1 MKIQLDFSKST
12 LAERLEVAN
21 RYAHSNLSAKNC
33 KHIAD
38 YILWS
43 RDENGTCISK
53 NEDFELSSKWSAS
66 QPDSMEAIME
76 QEGTPPNFHAIGE
89 IPPTLVRKQKFSR
102 AEALASPLAPH
113 FKALFEE
120 IDRLDVLISFA
131 MGKEPREEL
140 VNRIEPS
147 CLFALRAKAAKLSPK
162 ELQRARHDLVDLRT
176 EQYELRDSYKPQLRN
191 AKQPLGKVELAP
203 LEIEPLGLWA
213 EPTTTLGKFLWA
225 DEPIPPA
232 NEEDRRR
239 LAQALKRLLARTCKQ
254 TCKQD
259 TRQAPTQEGL
269 QDGLHEREVENLSN
283 ATARTCKQ
291 MSKQNTS
298 LQENSNKTHEREVK
312 IGSNATARSSRQ
324 HTKPNKIEEHSCQTE
339 AGLHEREV
347 ENLSHNSDGL
357 QQRAVENSCQTDER
371 AVENSCQI
379 EAGLHERA
387 VTFDLRDPNSWLQ
400 LLPYYNTIYN
410 AKLEAEE
417 RHDIES
423 EAPSLWNTIQYYF
436 DRALMQAEYRL
447 IVEMK
452 SENWRNED
460 INNELRRRNLKTFS
474 VNYISTIYKKRI
486 PKLLAQAVEA
496 HYELALALDQ
506 PDEWKRCSKC
516 GKLLHL
522 DSNHFRRLGKSKDG
536 FVGSCKQC
544 DKKKR

>member
-1 MKIQLDFSKST
+1 MKIQLDFSKSS
-12 LAERLEVAN
+12 LSDRLEVAAQ
-21 RYAHSNLSAKNC
+21 YAHSNLSAKNC

-76 QEGTPPNFHAIGE
+76 AETHIPNFHTVGE
-89 IPPTLVRKQKFSR
+89 IPPTLIRKQKFSR

-113 FKALFEE
+113 FRALFDE
-120 IDRLDVLISFA
+120 IDRLDVLIAFA

-140 VNRIEPS
+140 VNRMEPS

-225 DEPIPPA
+225 DEPTPP
-232 NEEDRRR
+232 NNDEDRRR
-239 LAQALKRLLARTCKQ
+239 LAQALKRLLARTCKPS
-254 TCKQD
+254 CEQD
-259 TRQAPTQEGL
+259 TRQTKIEE
-269 QDGLHEREVENLSN
+269 GLHEREVINLSH
-283 ATARTCKQ
+283 ATARTCEQ
-291 MSKQNTS
+291 ASEQNKIG
-298 LQENSNKTHEREVK
+298 QENSSKTDEREVK

-324 HTKPNKIEEHSCQTE
+324 DTKQTQIEEHSCQNEDGLHERAVEKTSHDSDC
-339 AGLHEREV
+339 LHEREV
-347 ENLSHNSDGL
+347 K
-357 QQRAVENSCQTDER
+357 NSCQTDER
-371 AVENSCQI
+371 E
-379 EAGLHERA
+379 

-410 AKLEAEE
+410 AILEAEE

-423 EAPSLWNTIQYYF
+423 EAPALWNTIQYYF

-447 IVEMK
+447 IVKMK

>member
-1 MKIQLDFSKST
+1 
-12 LAERLEVAN
+12 
-21 RYAHSNLSAKNC
+21 
-33 KHIAD
+33 
-38 YILWS
+38 
-43 RDENGTCISK
+43 
-53 NEDFELSSKWSAS
+53 
-66 QPDSMEAIME
+66 MEAIME
-76 QEGTPPNFHAIGE
+76 AETHIPNFHAVGE
-89 IPPTLVRKQKFSR
+89 IPPTLIRKQKFSR

-120 IDRLDVLISFA
+120 IDRLDVLIAFA

-140 VNRIEPS
+140 VNRMEPS

-162 ELQRARHDLVDLRT
+162 ELQRARHDLGDLRT

-213 EPTTTLGKFLWA
+213 EPTTILGKFLWA
-225 DEPIPPA
+225 EEPTPPA

-239 LAQALKRLLARTCKQ
+239 LAQALKRLLARSCKHTTTQ
-254 TCKQD
+254 TQVED
-259 TRQAPTQEGL
+259 GL
-269 QDGLHEREVENLSN
+269 QAGSHEREVIKLSH
-283 ATARTCKQ
+283 ATARTCEQ
-291 MSKQNTS
+291 ASKPDTI
-298 LQENSNKTHEREVK
+298 LQENSSETDEREVK
-312 IGSNATARSSRQ
+312 IGSNATARSCKQ
-324 HTKPNKIEEHSCQTE
+324 ACKQDTKQTPTEEHSCQNE
-339 AGLHEREV
+339 
-347 ENLSHNSDGL
+347 DGL
-357 QQRAVENSCQTDER
+357 QQRAVEKTSHDSDCLHER
-371 AVENSCQI
+371 AVENSCQTH
-379 EAGLHERA
+379 EREVKNSYQNCDGLHERA

-423 EAPSLWNTIQYYF
+423 EAPALWNTIQYYF
-436 DRALMQAEYRL
+436 DCALMQAEYRL

>member
-1 MKIQLDFSKST
+1 MKIQLDFSKPS
-12 LAERLEVAN
+12 LSDRLEVAAQ
-21 RYAHSNLSAKNC
+21 YAHANLSAKNC

-38 YILWS
+38 YLLWS
-43 RDENGTCISK
+43 RDENGICISK

-76 QEGTPPNFHAIGE
+76 AETHIPNFYVVGE

-113 FKALFEE
+113 FRALFDE

-131 MGKEPREEL
+131 MGNEPREEL
-140 VNRIEPS
+140 VNRMEPS

-213 EPTTTLGKFLWA
+213 EPTATLGKFLWA
-225 DEPIPPA
+225 EEPTPPA
-232 NEEDRRR
+232 DKEERAK
-239 LAQALKRLLARTCKQ
+239 LAQALKRLLARTCKPSCKHTTTQ
-254 TCKQD
+254 TQIED
-259 TRQAPTQEGL
+259 GL
-269 QDGLHEREVENLSN
+269 QAGSHEREVINLSH
-283 ATARTCKQ
+283 ATARTCEQ
-291 MSKQNTS
+291 ASEQDTIG
-298 LQENSNKTHEREVK
+298 QENSSKTDEREVK
-312 IGSNATARSSRQ
+312 IGSYATARSCKQACRQ
-324 HTKPNKIEEHSCQTE
+324 DTKQTPTEEHSCQNE
-339 AGLHEREV
+339 A
-347 ENLSHNSDGL
+347 GL
-357 QQRAVENSCQTDER
+357 QQRAVEKTSHDSDC
-371 AVENSCQI
+371 
-379 EAGLHERA
+379 LHERA

-423 EAPSLWNTIQYYF
+423 EAPALWNTIQYYF

>member
-1 MKIQLDFSKST
+1 MKIQLDFSKSS
-12 LAERLEVAN
+12 LSDRLEVAN
-21 RYAHSNLSAKNC
+21 RFANANLSAKNC

-66 QPDSMEAIME
+66 QPDSMEVIME
-76 QEGTPPNFHAIGE
+76 QEGTSPTFHALGE
-89 IPPTLVRKQKFSR
+89 VPPTLVRKQKFSR
-102 AEALASPLAPH
+102 TEALASPLAPH

-120 IDRLDVLISFA
+120 IDRLDVLVSFA

-140 VNRIEPS
+140 VNRMEPS

-191 AKQPLGKVELAP
+191 AKQRLGKVELAP
-203 LEIEPLGLWA
+203 LEIEPLGLWV
-213 EPTTTLGKFLWA
+213 EPTTTLGKFLWVE
-225 DEPIPPA
+225 EPTPP
-232 NEEDRRR
+232 NNDGDRRR

-254 TCKQD
+254 NT
-259 TRQAPTQEGL
+259 TQIQIE
-269 QDGLHEREVENLSN
+269 DGLHERAVINLS
-283 ATARTCKQ
+283 
-291 MSKQNTS
+291 
-298 LQENSNKTHEREVK
+298 H
-312 IGSNATARSSRQ
+312 ATARSSRQ
-324 HTKPNKIEEHSCQTE
+324 DIKQTQIEEHSCQN
-339 AGLHEREV
+339 EV
-347 ENLSHNSDGL
+347 GL
-357 QQRAVENSCQTDER
+357 QQRAVRKTSHDSDCLQQREVKNSYQ
-371 AVENSCQI
+371 N
-379 EAGLHERA
+379 HERA
-387 VTFDLRDPNSWLQ
+387 VTFDLRDPNSWVQ
-400 LLPYYNTIYN
+400 LLPYYNIIYN

-423 EAPSLWNTIQYYF
+423 EAPALWNTIQYYF

-460 INNELRRRNLKTFS
+460 INNELRRRDLKTFS

>member
-1 MKIQLDFSKST
+1 MKIQLDFSKSS
-12 LAERLEVAN
+12 LSDRLGVAN
-21 RYAHSNLSAKNC
+21 QYAHSNLSVKNC

-38 YILWS
+38 YLLWS

-53 NEDFELSSKWSAS
+53 NEDFDLSSKWSQS
-66 QPDSMEAIME
+66 QPDSIEGLLE
-76 QEGTPPNFHAIGE
+76 QEGTPPNFHAMGE

-191 AKQPLGKVELAP
+191 AKQPMGKAELAP

-225 DEPIPPA
+225 DEPTPPA
-232 NEEDRRR
+232 NDEDRRR
-239 LAQALKRLLARTCKQ
+239 LAQALKRLLARSCKHTTTQ
-254 TCKQD
+254 TQVED
-259 TRQAPTQEGL
+259 GL
-269 QDGLHEREVENLSN
+269 QAGSHEREVINLSH
-283 ATARTCKQ
+283 ATSRTCEQ
-291 MSKQNTS
+291 TSKQDTIG
-298 LQENSNKTHEREVK
+298 QENSSKTDEREVK
-312 IGSNATARSSRQ
+312 IGSNATARTSKQS
-324 HTKPNKIEEHSCQTE
+324 TKQNKIEEHSCQNE
-339 AGLHEREV
+339 DGLHER
-347 ENLSHNSDGL
+347 
-357 QQRAVENSCQTDER
+357 AVEKTSHDSDC
-371 AVENSCQI
+371 
-379 EAGLHERA
+379 LHERA
-387 VTFDLRDPNSWLQ
+387 VTFDLLDPNSWLQ

-423 EAPSLWNTIQYYF
+423 EAPALWNTIQYYF

>member
-1 MKIQLDFSKST
+1 VKIQLDFSKSS
-12 LAERLEVAN
+12 LSDRLEIAAQ
-21 RYAHSNLSAKNC
+21 YAHANLSAKNC

-43 RDENGTCISK
+43 RDENGTCVSK

-89 IPPTLVRKQKFSR
+89 VPPTLIRKQKFSR

-113 FKALFEE
+113 FRTLFDE

-140 VNRIEPS
+140 VNRMEPS

-191 AKQPLGKVELAP
+191 AKQPTGKVEFP
-203 LEIEPLGLWA
+203 QLEIEPLGLWV

-225 DEPIPPA
+225 DEPTPPF

-239 LAQALKRLLARTCKQ
+239 LAQALKRLLARTCKHTTTQ
-254 TCKQD
+254 TQ
-259 TRQAPTQEGL
+259 TQA
-269 QDGLHEREVENLSN
+269 GLHEREVINLSH
-283 ATARTCKQ
+283 ATARTCEQ
-291 MSKQNTS
+291 ASKQDTIG
-298 LQENSNKTHEREVK
+298 QENSSKTDEREVK

-324 HTKPNKIEEHSCQTE
+324 DTKQTQIEEHSCQN
-339 AGLHEREV
+339 EV
-347 ENLSHNSDGL
+347 GL
-357 QQRAVENSCQTDER
+357 QQRAVEKTSHDSDC
-371 AVENSCQI
+371 
-379 EAGLHERA
+379 LHERE

-423 EAPSLWNTIQYYF
+423 EAPALWNTIQYYF

-486 PKLLAQAVEA
+486 PKFLAQAVEA

>member
-12 LAERLEVAN
+12 LAERLEVAAQ
-21 RYAHSNLSAKNC
+21 YAHSNLSAKNC

-76 QEGTPPNFHAIGE
+76 QEGTPPNFCAVGE
-89 IPPTLVRKQKFSR
+89 IPPTLIRKQKFSR

-120 IDRLDVLISFA
+120 IDRLDVLVSFA

-191 AKQPLGKVELAP
+191 AKQPLGKMELAP

-225 DEPIPPA
+225 DEPTPPA

-239 LAQALKRLLARTCKQ
+239 LAQALKRLLARTYEHTTTQNTTQTQTQNSLHDGLHEREVIILSHATARTSKQ
-254 TCKQD
+254 STKQNKIEEHSC
-259 TRQAPTQEGL
+259 QNE
-269 QDGLHEREVENLSN
+269 DGLHEREVE
-283 ATARTCKQ
+283 
-291 MSKQNTS
+291 
-298 LQENSNKTHEREVK
+298 K
-312 IGSNATARSSRQ
+312 I
-324 HTKPNKIEEHSCQTE
+324 
-339 AGLHEREV
+339 
-347 ENLSHNSDGL
+347 SHDGD
-357 QQRAVENSCQTDER
+357 C
-371 AVENSCQI
+371 
-379 EAGLHERA
+379 LHERA

-423 EAPSLWNTIQYYF
+423 EAPALWNTIQYYF

>member
-1 MKIQLDFSKST
+1 MKIQLDFSKSS
-12 LAERLEVAN
+12 LSDRLEVAN

-43 RDENGTCISK
+43 RDENDTCISK

-76 QEGTPPNFHAIGE
+76 QEGTPPNFCAVGE
-89 IPPTLVRKQKFSR
+89 IPPTLIRKQKFSR

-140 VNRIEPS
+140 VNRMEPS

-191 AKQPLGKVELAP
+191 AKQPAGKMELP
-203 LEIEPLGLWA
+203 QLEIEPLGLWA

-232 NEEDRRR
+232 NEEERVK
-239 LAQALKRLLARTCKQ
+239 LAQALKRLLARTCEQSSKQ
-254 TCKQD
+254 TGEQN
-259 TRQAPTQEGL
+259 TTQTQTQEGL
-269 QDGLHEREVENLSN
+269 QAS
-283 ATARTCKQ
+283 
-291 MSKQNTS
+291 
-298 LQENSNKTHEREVK
+298 
-312 IGSNATARSSRQ
+312 
-324 HTKPNKIEEHSCQTE
+324 
-339 AGLHEREV
+339 LHEREV
-347 ENLSHNSDGL
+347 ENLSHATGRTSKHTCKQDTSL
-357 QQRAVENSCQTDER
+357 QENLSKIDEREVKIGSNTTARSCKQACRQDTKQTQIEEHSCQSEVDLHER
-371 AVENSCQI
+371 AVENSCQNCD
-379 EAGLHERA
+379 GLHERE

-423 EAPSLWNTIQYYF
+423 EAPALWNTIQYYF

>member
-1 MKIQLDFSKST
+1 MKIQLDFSKSS
-12 LAERLEVAN
+12 LSDRLEVAAQ
-21 RYAHSNLSAKNC
+21 YAHANLSAKNC

-43 RDENGTCISK
+43 RDENGKCISK

-76 QEGTPPNFHAIGE
+76 AETHTLNFHAVGE

-102 AEALASPLAPH
+102 AEALGSPLAPH
-113 FKALFEE
+113 FRALFEE
-120 IDRLDVLISFA
+120 IDRLDVLIAFG

-203 LEIEPLGLWA
+203 LEIEPLGLWV
-213 EPTTTLGKFLWA
+213 EPTTTLGKFLWSE
-225 DEPIPPA
+225 EPTPP
-232 NEEDRRR
+232 NSEEERAK
-239 LAQALKRLLARTCKQ
+239 LAQALKRLLARTYKQ
-254 TCKQD
+254 T
-259 TRQAPTQEGL
+259 TTQTQTQNSL
-269 QDGLHEREVENLSN
+269 HDGLHEREVINLSH
-283 ATARTCKQ
+283 ATARTCEQ
-291 MSKQNTS
+291 ASEQNKIG
-298 LQENSNKTHEREVK
+298 QENSSKTDEREVK
-312 IGSNATARSSRQ
+312 IGSARLCKQ
-324 HTKPNKIEEHSCQTE
+324 ACKQDTKQTPTEEHSCQN
-339 AGLHEREV
+339 EV
-347 ENLSHNSDGL
+347 GL
-357 QQRAVENSCQTDER
+357 QQRAVEKTSHNNDC
-371 AVENSCQI
+371 
-379 EAGLHERA
+379 LHERE

-423 EAPSLWNTIQYYF
+423 EAPALWNTIQYYF

-522 DSNHFRRLGKSKDG
+522 DSNHFRCLSKSKDG

>member
-1 MKIQLDFSKST
+1 MKIQLDFSKSA
-12 LAERLEVAN
+12 LSDRLEVAAQ
-21 RYAHSNLSAKNC
+21 YAHSNLSAKNC

-76 QEGTPPNFHAIGE
+76 QEGTPPNFHTVGE

-102 AEALASPLAPH
+102 TEALASPLAPH
-113 FKALFEE
+113 FKALFDE

-140 VNRIEPS
+140 VNRMEPS

-191 AKQPLGKVELAP
+191 AKQPAGKVELAP
-203 LEIEPLGLWA
+203 LEIEPLGLWV

-225 DEPIPPA
+225 EEPTPPT

-239 LAQALKRLLARTCKQ
+239 LAQALKRLLARSCKHTTTQ
-254 TCKQD
+254 TQVED
-259 TRQAPTQEGL
+259 GL
-269 QDGLHEREVENLSN
+269 QAGSHEREVINLSHATSRTCEQTSKQDTILHKNSSKTDERALENLSN
-283 ATARTCKQ
+283 ATARTCE
-291 MSKQNTS
+291 QN
-298 LQENSNKTHEREVK
+298 
-312 IGSNATARSSRQ
+312 I
-324 HTKPNKIEEHSCQTE
+324 KPNKIEEHSCQN
-339 AGLHEREV
+339 EV
-347 ENLSHNSDGL
+347 GL
-357 QQRAVENSCQTDER
+357 QQRAVKNSCQTD
-371 AVENSCQI
+371 
-379 EAGLHERA
+379 ERA

-423 EAPSLWNTIQYYF
+423 EAPALWNTIQYYF

>member
-1 MKIQLDFSKST
+1 MKIQLDFSKSS
-12 LAERLEVAN
+12 LSERLEVAN
-21 RYAHSNLSAKNC
+21 QYAHANLSAKNC

-43 RDENGTCISK
+43 RDENGICISK

-76 QEGTPPNFHAIGE
+76 AETHTPNFYTVGE

-102 AEALASPLAPH
+102 ADALASPLAPH
-113 FKALFEE
+113 FKVLFDE
-120 IDRLDVLISFA
+120 IDRLDVLIAFA

-140 VNRIEPS
+140 VNRMEPS
-147 CLFALRAKAAKLSPK
+147 CLFALRAKAAKLSSK

-191 AKQPLGKVELAP
+191 AKQPIGKVELAP
-203 LEIEPLGLWA
+203 LEIEPLGLWV

-225 DEPIPPA
+225 EEPTPPT
-232 NEEDRRR
+232 NEEERAK
-239 LAQALKRLLARTCKQ
+239 LAQALKRLLARTCKHTTMQ
-254 TCKQD
+254 TQ
-259 TRQAPTQEGL
+259 TQNSL
-269 QDGLHEREVENLSN
+269 HDGLHEREVINLS
-283 ATARTCKQ
+283 
-291 MSKQNTS
+291 
-298 LQENSNKTHEREVK
+298 H
-312 IGSNATARSSRQ
+312 ATARSCKQ
-324 HTKPNKIEEHSCQTE
+324 ACKQDTKQTPTEEHSCQNE
-339 AGLHEREV
+339 
-347 ENLSHNSDGL
+347 DGL
-357 QQRAVENSCQTDER
+357 QQRAVEKTSHDSDCLHEREVKNSCQTD
-371 AVENSCQI
+371 
-379 EAGLHERA
+379 ERA

-423 EAPSLWNTIQYYF
+423 EAPLLWNTIQYYF

-486 PKLLAQAVEA
+486 SKLLAQAVEA

>member
-1 MKIQLDFSKST
+1 MKIQLDFSKSS
-12 LAERLEVAN
+12 LSDRLEVAAQ
-21 RYAHSNLSAKNC
+21 YAHANLSTKNC

-43 RDENGTCISK
+43 RDENGKCISK

-76 QEGTPPNFHAIGE
+76 AETHIPNFHAIGE

-102 AEALASPLAPH
+102 ADALASPLAPH

-120 IDRLDVLISFA
+120 IDRLDVLIAFA

-140 VNRIEPS
+140 VNRMEPS

-191 AKQPLGKVELAP
+191 AKQSLGKVELAP

-225 DEPIPPA
+225 EEPTPP
-232 NEEDRRR
+232 NNDEDRRR
-239 LAQALKRLLARTCKQ
+239 LAQALKRLLARSCKHTTTQ
-254 TCKQD
+254 TQI
-259 TRQAPTQEGL
+259 QNSL
-269 QDGLHEREVENLSN
+269 HDGLHEREVINL
-283 ATARTCKQ
+283 
-291 MSKQNTS
+291 
-298 LQENSNKTHEREVK
+298 
-312 IGSNATARSSRQ
+312 SNATARSSRQ
-324 HTKPNKIEEHSCQTE
+324 DIKQTQIEEHSCQNE
-339 AGLHEREV
+339 VGLHEREVEKISHDSDHLHEREV
-347 ENLSHNSDGL
+347 ENL
-357 QQRAVENSCQTDER
+357 CQNCD
-371 AVENSCQI
+371 
-379 EAGLHERA
+379 GLHERE

-410 AKLEAEE
+410 AKLEVEE

-423 EAPSLWNTIQYYF
+423 EAPALWNTIQYYF

>member
-1 MKIQLDFSKST
+1 MKIQLDFSKSS
-12 LAERLEVAN
+12 LSDRLEVAN
-21 RYAHSNLSAKNC
+21 RYANANLSAKNC

-76 QEGTPPNFHAIGE
+76 AETHIPNFHVVGE

-102 AEALASPLAPH
+102 AEALGSPLAPH

-120 IDRLDVLISFA
+120 IDRLDVLIAFA

-147 CLFALRAKAAKLSPK
+147 CLFALRAKAAELSPK

-191 AKQPLGKVELAP
+191 AKQPIGKVELAP

-225 DEPIPPA
+225 DEPTPPA
-232 NEEDRRR
+232 NEEERAK
-239 LAQALKRLLARTCKQ
+239 LAQALKRLLARTCKHTTTQ
-254 TCKQD
+254 TQ
-259 TRQAPTQEGL
+259 TQNSL
-269 QDGLHEREVENLSN
+269 HDGLHERAVENLSH
-283 ATARTCKQ
+283 ATARTCEQ
-291 MSKQNTS
+291 TSKQDAIG
-298 LQENSNKTHEREVK
+298 QENSSKTDEREVK

-324 HTKPNKIEEHSCQTE
+324 DTKQTQIEEHSCQNEDGLHERAVEKTSHDSDY
-339 AGLHEREV
+339 LHEREV
-347 ENLSHNSDGL
+347 KNSY
-357 QQRAVENSCQTDER
+357 QN
-371 AVENSCQI
+371 
-379 EAGLHERA
+379 HERA

-423 EAPSLWNTIQYYF
+423 EAPALWNTIQYYF

>member
-1 MKIQLDFSKST
+1 MKIQLDFSKSS
-12 LAERLEVAN
+12 LSDRLEVAN

-38 YILWS
+38 YLLWS
-43 RDENGTCISK
+43 RDENGICISK

-76 QEGTPPNFHAIGE
+76 AETHIPNFHTVGE

-113 FKALFEE
+113 FRALFDE
-120 IDRLDVLISFA
+120 IDRLDVLIAFA

-140 VNRIEPS
+140 VNRMEPS

-213 EPTTTLGKFLWA
+213 EPTTTLGQFLWVE
-225 DEPIPPA
+225 EPTPLA
-232 NEEDRRR
+232 NEEERAK

-254 TCKQD
+254 T
-259 TRQAPTQEGL
+259 TTQTQIEDGL
-269 QDGLHEREVENLSN
+269 QAGSHEREVINLSH
-283 ATARTCKQ
+283 ATARTCEQ
-291 MSKQNTS
+291 ASEQNKIG
-298 LQENSNKTHEREVK
+298 QENSSKTDEREVK

-324 HTKPNKIEEHSCQTE
+324 DIKQTQIEEHSCQNE
-339 AGLHEREV
+339 DGLHER
-347 ENLSHNSDGL
+347 
-357 QQRAVENSCQTDER
+357 AVEKTSHDSDC
-371 AVENSCQI
+371 
-379 EAGLHERA
+379 LHERA

-423 EAPSLWNTIQYYF
+423 EAPALWNTIQYYF

-506 PDEWKRCSKC
+506 SDEWKRCSKC

>member
-1 MKIQLDFSKST
+1 MKIQLDFSKSS
-12 LAERLEVAN
+12 LSDRLEVAN
-21 RYAHSNLSAKNC
+21 QYAHANLSTKNC
-33 KHIAD
+33 NHIAD

-43 RDENGTCISK
+43 RDENGKCISK

-76 QEGTPPNFHAIGE
+76 AETHMPNFYAVGE

-102 AEALASPLAPH
+102 TDALVSPLAPH
-113 FKALFEE
+113 FRALFEE

-131 MGKEPREEL
+131 IGKEPREEL
-140 VNRIEPS
+140 VNRMEPS

-191 AKQPLGKVELAP
+191 AKQPLGKVELAL

-225 DEPIPPA
+225 DKPTPPT
-232 NEEDRRR
+232 NDEDRRR

-254 TCKQD
+254 T
-259 TRQAPTQEGL
+259 TTQTQTQNSL
-269 QDGLHEREVENLSN
+269 HDGLHEREVINLSH
-283 ATARTCKQ
+283 ATARTSKQACKQ
-291 MSKQNTS
+291 DTKQTPTEEHSCQNEVGLHERAVEKTS
-298 LQENSNKTHEREVK
+298 HDSDHLHEREVK
-312 IGSNATARSSRQ
+312 NL
-324 HTKPNKIEEHSCQTE
+324 CQN
-339 AGLHEREV
+339 HERE
-347 ENLSHNSDGL
+347 
-357 QQRAVENSCQTDER
+357 
-371 AVENSCQI
+371 
-379 EAGLHERA
+379 

-423 EAPSLWNTIQYYF
+423 EAPALWNTIQYYF

>member
-1 MKIQLDFSKST
+1 MKIQLDFSKSS
-12 LAERLEVAN
+12 LSDRLEVAAQ
-21 RYAHSNLSAKNC
+21 YAHSNLSAKNC

-53 NEDFELSSKWSAS
+53 DENFELSSKWSAS

-76 QEGTPPNFHAIGE
+76 AETHIPNFHTVGE

-102 AEALASPLAPH
+102 TDALASPLAPH
-113 FKALFEE
+113 FRALFDE

-140 VNRIEPS
+140 VNRMEPS

-162 ELQRARHDLVDLRT
+162 ELQRARHDLVDLRM

-203 LEIEPLGLWA
+203 LEIEPLGMWV

-225 DEPIPPA
+225 DEPTPPA
-232 NEEDRRR
+232 NEEERAK
-239 LAQALKRLLARTCKQ
+239 LAQALKRLLARSCKQ
-254 TCKQD
+254 ASKQN
-259 TRQAPTQEGL
+259 TTQTQIEDGL
-269 QDGLHEREVENLSN
+269 QAGSHEREVINLSH
-283 ATARTCKQ
+283 ATARTCEQ
-291 MSKQNTS
+291 TSKQDAIG
-298 LQENSNKTHEREVK
+298 QENSSKTDEREVK
-312 IGSNATARSSRQ
+312 IGSHATARSSRQ
-324 HTKPNKIEEHSCQTE
+324 DTNQTPTEEHSCQN
-339 AGLHEREV
+339 EV
-347 ENLSHNSDGL
+347 GL
-357 QQRAVENSCQTDER
+357 QQRAVKKTSHNSDC
-371 AVENSCQI
+371 
-379 EAGLHERA
+379 LHERA

-423 EAPSLWNTIQYYF
+423 EAPALWNTIQYYF

>member
-12 LAERLEVAN
+12 LSDRLEVAN

-76 QEGTPPNFHAIGE
+76 QEGTPPNFCAVGE

-120 IDRLDVLISFA
+120 IDRLDVLIAFA

-140 VNRIEPS
+140 INRMEPS

-225 DEPIPPA
+225 DEPTPPA

-239 LAQALKRLLARTCKQ
+239 LAQALKRLLARTCEHTTTQNTTQ
-254 TCKQD
+254 TQ
-259 TRQAPTQEGL
+259 TQNSL
-269 QDGLHEREVENLSN
+269 HDGLHEREVINLSH
-283 ATARTCKQ
+283 ATART
-291 MSKQNTS
+291 SKQS
-298 LQENSNKTHEREVK
+298 
-312 IGSNATARSSRQ
+312 
-324 HTKPNKIEEHSCQTE
+324 TKQTQIEEHSCQSEVGLHERAVEKTSH
-339 AGLHEREV
+339 GSDCLHEREV
-347 ENLSHNSDGL
+347 KNL
-357 QQRAVENSCQTDER
+357 CQNCD
-371 AVENSCQI
+371 
-379 EAGLHERA
+379 GLHERA

-423 EAPSLWNTIQYYF
+423 EAPALWNTIQYYF

-496 HYELALALDQ
+496 HYELTLALDQ
-506 PDEWKRCSKC
+506 PDEWKHCSKC

-536 FVGSCKQC
+536 YVSSCKQC

>member
-1 MKIQLDFSKST
+1 MKIQLDFSKSK
-12 LAERLEVAN
+12 LSDRLEVAAQ
-21 RYAHSNLSAKNC
+21 YAHSNLSAKNC

-43 RDENGTCISK
+43 RDENGICVSK
-53 NEDFELSSKWSAS
+53 NEDFELSSKWSQS
-66 QPDSMEAIME
+66 QPDSIEGLLE
-76 QEGTPPNFHAIGE
+76 QEGAPPTFHAVGE

-102 AEALASPLAPH
+102 AEALASPLVSH
-113 FKALFEE
+113 FKALFDE
-120 IDRLDVLISFA
+120 IDRLDVLIAFA

-140 VNRIEPS
+140 VNRMEPS

-191 AKQPLGKVELAP
+191 AKQPTSKMELPHMEVA
-203 LEIEPLGLWA
+203 PLGLWV
-213 EPTTTLGKFLWA
+213 EPTTTLGKFLWVDNPTPPT
-225 DEPIPPA
+225 DEETRRKLA
-232 NEEDRRR
+232 SALRALVGRTTHTQSEEDYNKIHEGSHER
-239 LAQALKRLLARTCKQ
+239 AVKIGSYATARTCKQ

-259 TRQAPTQEGL
+259 IKQTPT
-269 QDGLHEREVENLSN
+269 
-283 ATARTCKQ
+283 
-291 MSKQNTS
+291 
-298 LQENSNKTHEREVK
+298 
-312 IGSNATARSSRQ
+312 
-324 HTKPNKIEEHSCQTE
+324 EEHSCQI
-339 AGLHEREV
+339 EV
-347 ENLSHNSDGL
+347 
-357 QQRAVENSCQTDER
+357 
-371 AVENSCQI
+371 
-379 EAGLHERA
+379 GLHERA
-387 VTFDLRDPNSWLQ
+387 VKNSCQTAVRAVDFDLRDPNSWLQ

-417 RHDIES
+417 RHDVES
-423 EAPSLWNTIQYYF
+423 EAPALWNTIQYYF
-436 DRALMQAEYRL
+436 NRAHMQAEYRL

-460 INNELRRRNLKTFS
+460 INNELRRRGLKTFS

-486 PKLLAQAVEA
+486 PKLLAQAVET
-496 HYELALALDQ
+496 HFELALALDQ
-506 PDEWKRCSKC
+506 PDEWKHCSKC

>member
-1 MKIQLDFSKST
+1 MKIQLDFSKSS
-12 LAERLEVAN
+12 LSDRLEVAN
-21 RYAHSNLSAKNC
+21 RYAHANLSAKNC

-76 QEGTPPNFHAIGE
+76 AETHIPNFHTVGE
-89 IPPTLVRKQKFSR
+89 ISPTLVRKQKFSR

-113 FKALFEE
+113 FKALFDE

-140 VNRIEPS
+140 VNRMEPS

-213 EPTTTLGKFLWA
+213 SPTTTLGKFLWA
-225 DEPIPPA
+225 EEPTPP
-232 NEEDRRR
+232 NNDEDRRR

-254 TCKQD
+254 T
-259 TRQAPTQEGL
+259 TTQT
-269 QDGLHEREVENLSN
+269 QTQNSLHEREVINLS
-283 ATARTCKQ
+283 
-291 MSKQNTS
+291 
-298 LQENSNKTHEREVK
+298 H
-312 IGSNATARSSRQ
+312 ATARSCKQ
-324 HTKPNKIEEHSCQTE
+324 ACKQDIKQTPTEEHSCQN
-339 AGLHEREV
+339 EV
-347 ENLSHNSDGL
+347 GL
-357 QQRAVENSCQTDER
+357 QQRAVEKTSHDSDCLHEREVKNLCQ
-371 AVENSCQI
+371 N
-379 EAGLHERA
+379 HERA

-423 EAPSLWNTIQYYF
+423 EAPALWNTIQYYF

>member
-1 MKIQLDFSKST
+1 MKIQLDFSKSS
-12 LAERLEVAN
+12 LSNRLEVAN
-21 RYAHSNLSAKNC
+21 QYAHSNLSAKNC

-76 QEGTPPNFHAIGE
+76 AETHIPNFHAVGE

-102 AEALASPLAPH
+102 AEALRSPLAPH
-113 FKALFEE
+113 FRALFEE
-120 IDRLDVLISFA
+120 IDRLDVLIAFA

-140 VNRIEPS
+140 VNRMEPS

-191 AKQPLGKVELAP
+191 AKQPRGKVELAP

-225 DEPIPPA
+225 EEPTPPA
-232 NEEDRRR
+232 DKEERAK
-239 LAQALKRLLARTCKQ
+239 LAQALKRLLARTCKPSCEQDIRQ
-254 TCKQD
+254 TQI
-259 TRQAPTQEGL
+259 E
-269 QDGLHEREVENLSN
+269 DGLHEREVINLSH
-283 ATARTCKQ
+283 ATARTCEQ
-291 MSKQNTS
+291 ASEQNKIG
-298 LQENSNKTHEREVK
+298 QENSSKTDEREVK

-324 HTKPNKIEEHSCQTE
+324 DTKQTQIEEHSCQNEDGLHERAVEKTSHDSDC
-339 AGLHEREV
+339 LHEREV
-347 ENLSHNSDGL
+347 K
-357 QQRAVENSCQTDER
+357 NSCQTD
-371 AVENSCQI
+371 
-379 EAGLHERA
+379 ERA

-423 EAPSLWNTIQYYF
+423 EAPALWNTIQYYF

>member
-1 MKIQLDFSKST
+1 MKIQLDFSKSS
-12 LAERLEVAN
+12 LSDRLEIAAQ
-21 RYAHSNLSAKNC
+21 YAHANLSAKNC

-43 RDENGTCISK
+43 RDENGTCVSK

-89 IPPTLVRKQKFSR
+89 VPPTLIRKQKFSR

-113 FKALFEE
+113 FRTLFDE

-140 VNRIEPS
+140 VNRMEPS

-191 AKQPLGKVELAP
+191 AKQPTGKVEFP
-203 LEIEPLGLWA
+203 QLEIEPLGLWV

-225 DEPIPPA
+225 DEPTPPF

-239 LAQALKRLLARTCKQ
+239 LAQALKRLLARTCKHTTTQ
-254 TCKQD
+254 TQ
-259 TRQAPTQEGL
+259 TQA
-269 QDGLHEREVENLSN
+269 GLHEREVINLSH
-283 ATARTCKQ
+283 ATARTCEQ
-291 MSKQNTS
+291 ASKQDTIG
-298 LQENSNKTHEREVK
+298 QENSSKTDEREVK

-324 HTKPNKIEEHSCQTE
+324 DTKQTQIEEHSCQN
-339 AGLHEREV
+339 EV
-347 ENLSHNSDGL
+347 GL
-357 QQRAVENSCQTDER
+357 QQRAVEKTSHDSDC
-371 AVENSCQI
+371 
-379 EAGLHERA
+379 LHERE

-423 EAPSLWNTIQYYF
+423 EAPALWNTIQYYF

-486 PKLLAQAVEA
+486 PKFLAQAVEA

>member
-1 MKIQLDFSKST
+1 VKIQLDFSKSS
-12 LAERLEVAN
+12 LSDRLEVAN
-21 RYAHSNLSAKNC
+21 QYAHANLSAKNC

-53 NEDFELSSKWSAS
+53 SEDFELSSKWSAS

-76 QEGTPPNFHAIGE
+76 AETHIPNFYTVGE

-113 FKALFEE
+113 FKALFDE
-120 IDRLDVLISFA
+120 IDRLDVLIAFA

-203 LEIEPLGLWA
+203 LEIEPLGLWTS
-213 EPTTTLGKFLWA
+213 PTTTLGKWLWA
-225 DEPIPPA
+225 DEPTPLA
-232 NEEDRRR
+232 NEEERAK
-239 LAQALKRLLARTCKQ
+239 LAQALKRLLARTCEQ
-254 TCKQD
+254 TSKQD
-259 TRQAPTQEGL
+259 AIG
-269 QDGLHEREVENLSN
+269 
-283 ATARTCKQ
+283 
-291 MSKQNTS
+291 
-298 LQENSNKTHEREVK
+298 QENSSKTDERAVK

-324 HTKPNKIEEHSCQTE
+324 DIKQTQIEEHSCQN
-339 AGLHEREV
+339 EV
-347 ENLSHNSDGL
+347 GL
-357 QQRAVENSCQTDER
+357 QQRAVEKTSHDSDC
-371 AVENSCQI
+371 
-379 EAGLHERA
+379 LHERE

-423 EAPSLWNTIQYYF
+423 EAPALWNTIQYYF

>member
-1 MKIQLDFSKST
+1 MKIQLDFSKSS
-12 LAERLEVAN
+12 LSDRLEVAN
-21 RYAHSNLSAKNC
+21 RYAHSNLTAKNC

-38 YILWS
+38 YLLWS
-43 RDENGTCISK
+43 RDDNGVCISK

-76 QEGTPPNFHAIGE
+76 QEGTPPNFHTVGE

-191 AKQPLGKVELAP
+191 AKQPLGKMELAP
-203 LEIEPLGLWA
+203 LEIEPLGMWV

-225 DEPIPPA
+225 EEPTPPT
-232 NEEDRRR
+232 NEETRRK
-239 LAQALKRLLARTCKQ
+239 LAQALKRLLARSCKHTTTQ
-254 TCKQD
+254 TQVED
-259 TRQAPTQEGL
+259 GL
-269 QDGLHEREVENLSN
+269 QAGLHERAVENLSH
-283 ATARTCKQ
+283 ATARTCEQ
-291 MSKQNTS
+291 TSKQDTIG
-298 LQENSNKTHEREVK
+298 QENSSKTDERAVK

-324 HTKPNKIEEHSCQTE
+324 DTKQNKIEEHSCQN
-339 AGLHEREV
+339 EV
-347 ENLSHNSDGL
+347 GL
-357 QQRAVENSCQTDER
+357 QQRAVEKTSHNSDCLQQRE
-371 AVENSCQI
+371 VKKSCQI
-379 EAGLHERA
+379 HERA

-423 EAPSLWNTIQYYF
+423 EAPALWNTIQYYF

>member
-1 MKIQLDFSKST
+1 MKIQLDFSKSS
-12 LAERLEVAN
+12 LSDRLEVAAQ
-21 RYAHSNLSAKNC
+21 YAHANLSAKNC

-76 QEGTPPNFHAIGE
+76 AETHIPNFHAIGE

-102 AEALASPLAPH
+102 AEALGSPLAPH
-113 FKALFEE
+113 FRALFDE

-147 CLFALRAKAAKLSPK
+147 CLFALRTKAAKLSPK

-191 AKQPLGKVELAP
+191 AKQPIGKVELAP
-203 LEIEPLGLWA
+203 LEIEPLGLWVS
-213 EPTTTLGKFLWA
+213 PTTTLGKFLWT
-225 DEPIPPA
+225 DEPTPPA

-239 LAQALKRLLARTCKQ
+239 LAQALKRLLARSCKQ
-254 TCKQD
+254 NTTQTQTQD
-259 TRQAPTQEGL
+259 GL
-269 QDGLHEREVENLSN
+269 HDGLHEREVINLSH
-283 ATARTCKQ
+283 ATARTCEQ
-291 MSKQNTS
+291 TSKQDTIG
-298 LQENSNKTHEREVK
+298 QENSSKTDEREVK

-324 HTKPNKIEEHSCQTE
+324 DTKQNKIEEHSCQNE
-339 AGLHEREV
+339 
-347 ENLSHNSDGL
+347 D
-357 QQRAVENSCQTDER
+357 
-371 AVENSCQI
+371 
-379 EAGLHERA
+379 GLHERA
-387 VTFDLRDPNSWLQ
+387 VEKTSHDNDCLHEREVTFDLRDPNSWLQ

-423 EAPSLWNTIQYYF
+423 EAPALWNTIQYYF

-522 DSNHFRRLGKSKDG
+522 DSNHFRRLGKSKDS

>member
-1 MKIQLDFSKST
+1 MKIQLDFSKSS
-12 LAERLEVAN
+12 LSDRLEVAN
-21 RYAHSNLSAKNC
+21 RYAHANLSAKNC

-38 YILWS
+38 YLLWS
-43 RDENGTCISK
+43 RDENGICISK

-66 QPDSMEAIME
+66 QPDSMEAITE
-76 QEGTPPNFHAIGE
+76 AETHIPNFHAVGE

-102 AEALASPLAPH
+102 ADALASPLAPH
-113 FKALFEE
+113 FKALFDE

-140 VNRIEPS
+140 VNRMEPS

-176 EQYELRDSYKPQLRN
+176 EQYELRDSYKPRLRN
-191 AKQPLGKVELAP
+191 AKQPLGKMELAP

-213 EPTTTLGKFLWA
+213 SPTTTLGKFLWA
-225 DEPIPPA
+225 EEPTPP
-232 NEEDRRR
+232 NSEEDRRG
-239 LAQALKRLLARTCKQ
+239 LAQALKRLLARSCKHTTTQNTTQ
-254 TCKQD
+254 TQTQD
-259 TRQAPTQEGL
+259 S
-269 QDGLHEREVENLSN
+269 LHEREVINLS
-283 ATARTCKQ
+283 
-291 MSKQNTS
+291 
-298 LQENSNKTHEREVK
+298 H
-312 IGSNATARSSRQ
+312 ATARSCKQACRQ
-324 HTKPNKIEEHSCQTE
+324 DTKQTQIEEHSCQNE
-339 AGLHEREV
+339 
-347 ENLSHNSDGL
+347 D
-357 QQRAVENSCQTDER
+357 
-371 AVENSCQI
+371 
-379 EAGLHERA
+379 GLHERA
-387 VTFDLRDPNSWLQ
+387 VEKTSHDSDCLHEREVTFDLRDPNSWLQ

-423 EAPSLWNTIQYYF
+423 EVPALWNTIQYYF
-436 DRALMQAEYRL
+436 DRALMQAEYRV

>member
-1 MKIQLDFSKST
+1 MKIQLDFSKSS
-12 LAERLEVAN
+12 LSDRLEVAN
-21 RYAHSNLSAKNC
+21 HYAHSNLSAKNC

-66 QPDSMEAIME
+66 QPDSIEAIME
-76 QEGTPPNFHAIGE
+76 AETHIPNFHAIGE

-102 AEALASPLAPH
+102 TDALASPLAPH

-140 VNRIEPS
+140 INRMEPS

-191 AKQPLGKVELAP
+191 AKQPIGKVELAP

-213 EPTTTLGKFLWA
+213 SPTTTLGKFLWA
-225 DEPIPPA
+225 EEPTPPA
-232 NEEDRRR
+232 NEEERAK
-239 LAQALKRLLARTCKQ
+239 LAQALKRLLARTCKPSCEQDIRQ
-254 TCKQD
+254 TQI
-259 TRQAPTQEGL
+259 E
-269 QDGLHEREVENLSN
+269 DGLHEREVINLS
-283 ATARTCKQ
+283 
-291 MSKQNTS
+291 
-298 LQENSNKTHEREVK
+298 H
-312 IGSNATARSSRQ
+312 ATARSCKQ
-324 HTKPNKIEEHSCQTE
+324 ACKQDTKQTPTEEHSCQN
-339 AGLHEREV
+339 EV
-347 ENLSHNSDGL
+347 GL
-357 QQRAVENSCQTDER
+357 QQRAVEKTSHDSDCLHEREVKNSCQTD
-371 AVENSCQI
+371 
-379 EAGLHERA
+379 ERA

-423 EAPSLWNTIQYYF
+423 EAPALWNTIQYYF

-522 DSNHFRRLGKSKDG
+522 DSNHFRRLSKSKDG

>member
-1 MKIQLDFSKST
+1 MKIQLDFSKSS
-12 LAERLEVAN
+12 LSDRLEVAN
-21 RYAHSNLSAKNC
+21 RYAHANLSAKNC

-38 YILWS
+38 YLLWS
-43 RDENGTCISK
+43 RDENGICISK

-66 QPDSMEAIME
+66 QPNSIEAIME
-76 QEGTPPNFHAIGE
+76 AETHMPNFHAVGE

-102 AEALASPLAPH
+102 ADALASPLAPH
-113 FKALFEE
+113 FRALFEE

-140 VNRIEPS
+140 VNRMEPS

-191 AKQPLGKVELAP
+191 AKQPIGKVELAP
-203 LEIEPLGLWA
+203 LEIEPLGLWVS
-213 EPTTTLGKFLWA
+213 PTTTLGKFLWA
-225 DEPIPPA
+225 DEPTPPA

-239 LAQALKRLLARTCKQ
+239 LAQALKRLLARTCKPS
-254 TCKQD
+254 CEQD
-259 TRQAPTQEGL
+259 TRQTKIEEGL
-269 QDGLHEREVENLSN
+269 
-283 ATARTCKQ
+283 
-291 MSKQNTS
+291 
-298 LQENSNKTHEREVK
+298 HEREVK
-312 IGSNATARSSRQ
+312 IGSHATARSSRQ
-324 HTKPNKIEEHSCQTE
+324 DTKQNKIEEHSCQNEDGLHERAVEKTSYDSDC
-339 AGLHEREV
+339 LHEREV
-347 ENLSHNSDGL
+347 K
-357 QQRAVENSCQTDER
+357 NSCQTDER
-371 AVENSCQI
+371 E
-379 EAGLHERA
+379 

-410 AKLEAEE
+410 AKLEVEE

-423 EAPSLWNTIQYYF
+423 EAPALWNTIQYYF

>member
-1 MKIQLDFSKST
+1 VKIQLDFSKSS
-12 LAERLEVAN
+12 LSDRLEVAN
-21 RYAHSNLSAKNC
+21 HYAHSNLSAKNC

-66 QPDSMEAIME
+66 QPDSIEAIME
-76 QEGTPPNFHAIGE
+76 AETHIPNFHAIGE

-102 AEALASPLAPH
+102 TDALASPLAPH

-140 VNRIEPS
+140 INRMEPS

-191 AKQPLGKVELAP
+191 AKQPIGKVELAP

-213 EPTTTLGKFLWA
+213 SPTTTLGKFLWA
-225 DEPIPPA
+225 EEPTPPA
-232 NEEDRRR
+232 NEEERAK
-239 LAQALKRLLARTCKQ
+239 LAQALKRLLARTCKPSCEQDIRQ
-254 TCKQD
+254 TQI
-259 TRQAPTQEGL
+259 E
-269 QDGLHEREVENLSN
+269 DGLHEREVINLS
-283 ATARTCKQ
+283 
-291 MSKQNTS
+291 
-298 LQENSNKTHEREVK
+298 H
-312 IGSNATARSSRQ
+312 ATARSCKQ
-324 HTKPNKIEEHSCQTE
+324 ACKQDTKQTPTEEHSCQN
-339 AGLHEREV
+339 EV
-347 ENLSHNSDGL
+347 GL
-357 QQRAVENSCQTDER
+357 QQRAVEKTSHDSDCLHEREVKNSCQTD
-371 AVENSCQI
+371 
-379 EAGLHERA
+379 ERA

-423 EAPSLWNTIQYYF
+423 EAPALWNTIQYYF

>member
-1 MKIQLDFSKST
+1 MKIQLDFSKSS
-12 LAERLEVAN
+12 LSDRLEVAN
-21 RYAHSNLSAKNC
+21 QYAHSNLSAKNC

-53 NEDFELSSKWSAS
+53 NEDFELSSKWSQS

-76 QEGTPPNFHAIGE
+76 AETHIPNFHAVGE

-102 AEALASPLAPH
+102 AEALGSPLAPH
-113 FKALFEE
+113 FRALFDE

-140 VNRIEPS
+140 VNRMEPS

-191 AKQPLGKVELAP
+191 AKQPLGKVELTP
-203 LEIEPLGLWA
+203 LEIEPLGLWV

-225 DEPIPPA
+225 EEPTPPA

-239 LAQALKRLLARTCKQ
+239 LAQALKRLLARTCKPSCEQDTRQ
-254 TCKQD
+254 TKIEEGLHERAVIKISHATARSCKQACKQD
-259 TRQAPTQEGL
+259 TKQTPT
-269 QDGLHEREVENLSN
+269 
-283 ATARTCKQ
+283 
-291 MSKQNTS
+291 
-298 LQENSNKTHEREVK
+298 
-312 IGSNATARSSRQ
+312 
-324 HTKPNKIEEHSCQTE
+324 EEHSCQN
-339 AGLHEREV
+339 
-347 ENLSHNSDGL
+347 EN
-357 QQRAVENSCQTDER
+357 
-371 AVENSCQI
+371 
-379 EAGLHERA
+379 GLHERA
-387 VTFDLRDPNSWLQ
+387 VEKTSHDSDCLLEREVKNLCQNHEREVTFDLRDPNSWLQ

-423 EAPSLWNTIQYYF
+423 EASALWNTIQYYF

-486 PKLLAQAVEA
+486 PKLLAQAVEV

>member
-1 MKIQLDFSKST
+1 MKIQLDFSKSS
-12 LAERLEVAN
+12 LSDRLEVAAQ
-21 RYAHSNLSAKNC
+21 YAHANLSAKNC

-38 YILWS
+38 YLLWS
-43 RDENGTCISK
+43 RDENGICISK

-66 QPDSMEAIME
+66 QPDSIEAIME
-76 QEGTPPNFHAIGE
+76 AETHIPNFHAVGE

-120 IDRLDVLISFA
+120 IDRLDVLIAFA

-140 VNRIEPS
+140 VNRMEPS

-191 AKQPLGKVELAP
+191 AKQPIGKVELAP

-213 EPTTTLGKFLWA
+213 SPTTTLGKFLWVE
-225 DEPIPPA
+225 EPTPP
-232 NEEDRRR
+232 NNDEDRRR
-239 LAQALKRLLARTCKQ
+239 LAQALKRLLARTCKHTTTQNTTQ
-254 TCKQD
+254 TQTQNSLHEREVINLSHATARTSRQNTKQ
-259 TRQAPTQEGL
+259 TPIEEHSCQSEVGL
-269 QDGLHEREVENLSN
+269 HEREVKNLYQNYDGLHERE
-283 ATARTCKQ
+283 
-291 MSKQNTS
+291 
-298 LQENSNKTHEREVK
+298 
-312 IGSNATARSSRQ
+312 
-324 HTKPNKIEEHSCQTE
+324 
-339 AGLHEREV
+339 
-347 ENLSHNSDGL
+347 
-357 QQRAVENSCQTDER
+357 
-371 AVENSCQI
+371 
-379 EAGLHERA
+379 

-423 EAPSLWNTIQYYF
+423 EAPALWNTIQYYF

>member
-1 MKIQLDFSKST
+1 
-12 LAERLEVAN
+12 
-21 RYAHSNLSAKNC
+21 
-33 KHIAD
+33 
-38 YILWS
+38 
-43 RDENGTCISK
+43 
-53 NEDFELSSKWSAS
+53 
-66 QPDSMEAIME
+66 MEAIME
-76 QEGTPPNFHAIGE
+76 QEGTPPNFCAVGE

-102 AEALASPLAPH
+102 VEALASPLAPH

-191 AKQPLGKVELAP
+191 AKQPIRKAELAP

-225 DEPIPPA
+225 DEPTPPA
-232 NEEDRRR
+232 NEETRRK
-239 LAQALKRLLARTCKQ
+239 LAQALKRLLARTCEHSSTQDTKQNTKQ
-254 TCKQD
+254 TQD
-259 TRQAPTQEGL
+259 GL
-269 QDGLHEREVENLSN
+269 QAGLHEREVIKLSH

-291 MSKQNTS
+291 ASKQD
-298 LQENSNKTHEREVK
+298 
-312 IGSNATARSSRQ
+312 
-324 HTKPNKIEEHSCQTE
+324 TKQTPTEEHSCQNEVGLQLRAVEKTSHN
-339 AGLHEREV
+339 GDCLHEREV
-347 ENLSHNSDGL
+347 DK
-357 QQRAVENSCQTDER
+357 SCQT
-371 AVENSCQI
+371 

-417 RHDIES
+417 RHDIEN
-423 EAPSLWNTIQYYF
+423 EAPALWNTIQYYF

-506 PDEWKRCSKC
+506 PDEWKHCSKC

>member
-1 MKIQLDFSKST
+1 MKIQLDFSKSS
-12 LAERLEVAN
+12 LSDRLEVAN
-21 RYAHSNLSAKNC
+21 HYAHSNLSAKNC

-38 YILWS
+38 YLLWS
-43 RDENGTCISK
+43 RDENGICISK

-76 QEGTPPNFHAIGE
+76 AETHIPNFHTVGE

-113 FKALFEE
+113 FRALFDE
-120 IDRLDVLISFA
+120 IDRFDVLISFA

-140 VNRIEPS
+140 VNRMEPS

-191 AKQPLGKVELAP
+191 AKQPLGKMELAP

-225 DEPIPPA
+225 EEPTPP
-232 NEEDRRR
+232 NNDEDRRR

-254 TCKQD
+254 NT
-259 TRQAPTQEGL
+259 TQT
-269 QDGLHEREVENLSN
+269 QTQNSLHEREVINLSH
-283 ATARTCKQ
+283 ATARTCEQ
-291 MSKQNTS
+291 TSKQDAIG
-298 LQENSNKTHEREVK
+298 QENSSKTDEREVK
-312 IGSNATARSSRQ
+312 IGSNATARSCKQ
-324 HTKPNKIEEHSCQTE
+324 ACKQDIKQTPTEEHSCQN
-339 AGLHEREV
+339 EV
-347 ENLSHNSDGL
+347 GL
-357 QQRAVENSCQTDER
+357 QQRAVEKTSHDSDC
-371 AVENSCQI
+371 
-379 EAGLHERA
+379 LHEREVKNLCQNHERE
-387 VTFDLRDPNSWLQ
+387 VTFDLRDLNSWLQ

-423 EAPSLWNTIQYYF
+423 EAPALWNTIQYYF

>member
-1 MKIQLDFSKST
+1 
-12 LAERLEVAN
+12 
-21 RYAHSNLSAKNC
+21 
-33 KHIAD
+33 
-38 YILWS
+38 
-43 RDENGTCISK
+43 
-53 NEDFELSSKWSAS
+53 
-66 QPDSMEAIME
+66 MEAIIE
-76 QEGTPPNFHAIGE
+76 AETHIPNFHTVGE

-120 IDRLDVLISFA
+120 IDRLDVLIAFA

-191 AKQPLGKVELAP
+191 AKQPLGKMELAP

-225 DEPIPPA
+225 EEPTPPS
-232 NEEDRRR
+232 NKEERAK
-239 LAQALKRLLARTCKQ
+239 LAQALKRLLARTYKPSCE
-254 TCKQD
+254 QD
-259 TRQAPTQEGL
+259 TRQTKIE
-269 QDGLHEREVENLSN
+269 DGLHEREVINLSH
-283 ATARTCKQ
+283 ATARTCEQ
-291 MSKQNTS
+291 TSKQDTIG
-298 LQENSNKTHEREVK
+298 QENSSKTDEREVK
-312 IGSNATARSSRQ
+312 IGSNATARSCKQ
-324 HTKPNKIEEHSCQTE
+324 ACKQDTKQTPTEEHSCQSE
-339 AGLHEREV
+339 VGLQQRAV
-347 ENLSHNSDGL
+347 EKTSHNSDGL
-357 QQRAVENSCQTDER
+357 HERAVENSCQTHER
-371 AVENSCQI
+371 AVENSCQTH
-379 EAGLHERA
+379 EREVKNLCQNYDGLHERE

-423 EAPSLWNTIQYYF
+423 EAPALWNTIQYYF

>member
-1 MKIQLDFSKST
+1 MKIQLDFSKSS
-12 LAERLEVAN
+12 LAERLEIAE
-21 RYAHSNLSAKNC
+21 RYAYSNLSTKNC

-43 RDENGTCISK
+43 RDVNGVCISK

-76 QEGTPPNFHAIGE
+76 QEGTPPNFCAVGE

-140 VNRIEPS
+140 INRMEPS

-191 AKQPLGKVELAP
+191 AKQPMGKMELAP

-213 EPTTTLGKFLWA
+213 SPTTTLGKFLWA
-225 DEPIPPA
+225 DEPTPPA
-232 NEEDRRR
+232 NEEERAK
-239 LAQALKRLLARTCKQ
+239 LAQALKRLLARSCKHTTTQ
-254 TCKQD
+254 TQVED
-259 TRQAPTQEGL
+259 GL
-269 QDGLHEREVENLSN
+269 QAGSHEREVINL
-283 ATARTCKQ
+283 
-291 MSKQNTS
+291 
-298 LQENSNKTHEREVK
+298 
-312 IGSNATARSSRQ
+312 SNATARSSRQ
-324 HTKPNKIEEHSCQTE
+324 DIKQTQIEEHSCQNE
-339 AGLHEREV
+339 
-347 ENLSHNSDGL
+347 D
-357 QQRAVENSCQTDER
+357 
-371 AVENSCQI
+371 
-379 EAGLHERA
+379 GLHERA

-423 EAPSLWNTIQYYF
+423 EAPALWNTIQYYF

-506 PDEWKRCSKC
+506 PDEWKHCSKC

>member
-1 MKIQLDFSKST
+1 
-12 LAERLEVAN
+12 
-21 RYAHSNLSAKNC
+21 
-33 KHIAD
+33 
-38 YILWS
+38 
-43 RDENGTCISK
+43 
-53 NEDFELSSKWSAS
+53 
-66 QPDSMEAIME
+66 MEAIME
-76 QEGTPPNFHAIGE
+76 QEGTPPNFHTVGE

-191 AKQPLGKVELAP
+191 AKQPLGKMELAP
-203 LEIEPLGLWA
+203 LEIEPLGMWV

-225 DEPIPPA
+225 EEPTPPT
-232 NEEDRRR
+232 NEETRRK
-239 LAQALKRLLARTCKQ
+239 LAQALKRLLARSCKHTTTQ
-254 TCKQD
+254 TQVED
-259 TRQAPTQEGL
+259 GL
-269 QDGLHEREVENLSN
+269 QAGLHERAVENLSH
-283 ATARTCKQ
+283 ATARTCEQ
-291 MSKQNTS
+291 TSKQDTIG
-298 LQENSNKTHEREVK
+298 QENSSKTDERAVK

-324 HTKPNKIEEHSCQTE
+324 DTKQNKIEEHSCQN
-339 AGLHEREV
+339 EV
-347 ENLSHNSDGL
+347 GL
-357 QQRAVENSCQTDER
+357 QQRAVEKTSHNSDCLQQRE
-371 AVENSCQI
+371 VKKSCQI
-379 EAGLHERA
+379 HERA

-423 EAPSLWNTIQYYF
+423 EAPALWNTIQYYF

>member
-1 MKIQLDFSKST
+1 MKIQLDFSKSS
-12 LAERLEVAN
+12 LSDRLEVAN
-21 RYAHSNLSAKNC
+21 RYANANLSAKNC

-43 RDENGTCISK
+43 RDENGKCISK
-53 NEDFELSSKWSAS
+53 NEDFELSSKWSQS
-66 QPDSMEAIME
+66 QPDSIEGLLE
-76 QEGTPPNFHAIGE
+76 QEGALPIFHAVGE

-102 AEALASPLAPH
+102 TEALGSPLAPH
-113 FKALFEE
+113 FRILFDE

-140 VNRIEPS
+140 VNRIEPAR
-147 CLFALRAKAAKLSPK
+147 LYALRTRAAKLSPK

-191 AKQPLGKVELAP
+191 AKQAMGKTELPHMEVA
-203 LEIEPLGLWA
+203 PLGLWV

-225 DEPIPPA
+225 ENPTPPSDE
-232 NEEDRRR
+232 ETRRK
-239 LAQALKRLLARTCKQ
+239 LASALRALVGRTTKQTQVQESLHERAVEKLNYATARTGKQ
-254 TCKQD
+254 ACKQD
-259 TRQAPTQEGL
+259 TQQTPT
-269 QDGLHEREVENLSN
+269 
-283 ATARTCKQ
+283 
-291 MSKQNTS
+291 
-298 LQENSNKTHEREVK
+298 
-312 IGSNATARSSRQ
+312 
-324 HTKPNKIEEHSCQTE
+324 EEHSCQI
-339 AGLHEREV
+339 EV
-347 ENLSHNSDGL
+347 
-357 QQRAVENSCQTDER
+357 
-371 AVENSCQI
+371 
-379 EAGLHERA
+379 GLHERA
-387 VTFDLRDPNSWLQ
+387 VKNSCQTTVRAVDFDLRDPNSWLQ

-423 EAPSLWNTIQYYF
+423 EAPLLWNTIQYYF
-436 DRALMQAEYRL
+436 DRAHMQAEYRL

-460 INNELRRRNLKTFS
+460 INNELRRRGLKTFS

-486 PKLLAQAVEA
+486 PKLLTQAVET
-496 HYELALALDQ
+496 HFELALALDQ
-506 PDEWKRCSKC
+506 PDEWKHCSKC

-522 DSNHFRRLGKSKDG
+522 DGNHFRRLGKSKDG

>member
-1 MKIQLDFSKST
+1 MKIQLDFSKSS
-12 LAERLEVAN
+12 LSDRLEVAHRFAN
-21 RYAHSNLSAKNC
+21 ANLSAKNC

-76 QEGTPPNFHAIGE
+76 QEGTPPNFHALGE
-89 IPPTLVRKQKFSR
+89 VPPTLVRKQKFSR

-140 VNRIEPS
+140 INRMEPS

-191 AKQPLGKVELAP
+191 AKQPIGKVELAP

-213 EPTTTLGKFLWA
+213 SPTTTLGKFLWA
-225 DEPIPPA
+225 EEPTPP
-232 NEEDRRR
+232 NNDEDRRR
-239 LAQALKRLLARTCKQ
+239 LAQALKRLLARTGKH

-259 TRQAPTQEGL
+259 
-269 QDGLHEREVENLSN
+269 
-283 ATARTCKQ
+283 
-291 MSKQNTS
+291 TS
-298 LQENSNKTHEREVK
+298 LQENSSKTDERAVK
-312 IGSNATARSSRQ
+312 IGSGATARSSRQ
-324 HTKPNKIEEHSCQTE
+324 DTKQNKIEEHSCQNE
-339 AGLHEREV
+339 
-347 ENLSHNSDGL
+347 DGL
-357 QQRAVENSCQTDER
+357 QQRAVEKTSHDSDCLHEREVKNSYQNYD
-371 AVENSCQI
+371 
-379 EAGLHERA
+379 GLHERA

-423 EAPSLWNTIQYYF
+423 EAPALWNTIQYYF

>member
-1 MKIQLDFSKST
+1 MKIQLDFSKSS
-12 LAERLEVAN
+12 LSDRLEVAAQ
-21 RYAHSNLSAKNC
+21 YAHSNLSAKNC

-53 NEDFELSSKWSAS
+53 DENFELSSKWSAS
-66 QPDSMEAIME
+66 QPDSMEATME
-76 QEGTPPNFHAIGE
+76 AETHIPNFHTVGE

-113 FKALFEE
+113 FKVLFDE
-120 IDRLDVLISFA
+120 IDRLDVLIAFA

-140 VNRIEPS
+140 VNRMEPS

-203 LEIEPLGLWA
+203 LEIEPLGLWV

-225 DEPIPPA
+225 EEPTPPN

-239 LAQALKRLLARTCKQ
+239 LAQALKRLLARSCKQ
-254 TCKQD
+254 NT
-259 TRQAPTQEGL
+259 TQTQT
-269 QDGLHEREVENLSN
+269 QDGL
-283 ATARTCKQ
+283 
-291 MSKQNTS
+291 
-298 LQENSNKTHEREVK
+298 HEREVK

-324 HTKPNKIEEHSCQTE
+324 DTKQNKIEEHSCQNEDGLHERAVEKTSHDSDC
-339 AGLHEREV
+339 LHEREV
-347 ENLSHNSDGL
+347 K
-357 QQRAVENSCQTDER
+357 NSCQTD
-371 AVENSCQI
+371 
-379 EAGLHERA
+379 ERA

-423 EAPSLWNTIQYYF
+423 EAPALWNTIQYYF